1 MGDIKPTVDAAII
14 VRPTAD
20 TILPVLDVALDALL
34 RARDAATETIASH
47 SAVAAALTAEVSEL
61 RSQAADLMEQVNT
74 ERAVRKTEQE
84 AISAEREAFAELKRR
99 LSAECVELLR
109 EKDAA
114 VRQLTEERALRST
127 AMRVKDETA
136 HGSAPAEKQSLIPD
150 LRAAAGQSSIPQ
162 KRPNPGGIQVK
173 REEPEVKIRKLVS
186 TKDSPAYAAPGTRKV
201 EVVITRRP
209 WGMQSRT
216 SAQSARSSRTGQERH
231 PQPGDPSMV
240 LAPEDSPVLAARYHT
255 LFDIPAS
262 PRRILVA
269 QDIHLFDFA
278 TLPPR
283 NKGGSSSPYGC
294 AWFIHNTS
302 SSQEEGQTRSIQV
315 RSLVIIL
322 PMTHIDVNV
331 PLSLGN
337 PRMVSRPLNDA
348 GTAAPALLEAPIFK
362 RCGWATEFFEKTTTL
377 RALFEDPCLQ
387 EYAPFIRRLHEL
399 NEAGVPP
406 APHWRGDK
414 ELPHAVFF
422 EEDVDLRTANVGT
435 PSFVYAW
442 GCVVR
447 FRLLDMLLRCKGYK
461 ASTAVGA
468 DGSPIPP
475 GSRTFTVKLYKWE
488 QYLTDITLNS
498 RGREEAGVAT
508 GEAFQAAGTESDS
521 ALAYRNVLLATL
533 CIMLILEETYLL
545 PIDEPPRPFYFA
557 SLSNFD
563 KFPAGVRAQLPKSVP
578 ATTVYRHLA
587 FFLFVS
593 PLCALAEHDLDASKV
608 LHQALFLTAGAL
620 GTARPTLTDS
630 GETYLRNV
638 VRALIAD
645 PALGVA
651 GAFVQTQGAPRYVP
665 PPYNDS
671 FFSAGIVR
679 PRYR

>member
-283 NKGGSSSPYGC
+283 NKGARRRRGK
-294 AWFIHNTS
+294 
-302 SSQEEGQTRSIQV
+302 Q
-315 RSLVIIL
+315 
-322 PMTHIDVNV
+322 DVNV